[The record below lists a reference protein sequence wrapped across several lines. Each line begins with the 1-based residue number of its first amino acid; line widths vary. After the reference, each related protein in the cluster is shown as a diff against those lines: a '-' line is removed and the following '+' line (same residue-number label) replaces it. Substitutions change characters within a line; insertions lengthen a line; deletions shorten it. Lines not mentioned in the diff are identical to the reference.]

1 MEHKELKKLLNKI
14 GIPVAYDHFSDNKVK
29 EPPFMAYREKAP
41 DNFMADNKVY
51 LFFNGFE
58 IELVTSKKD
67 VELENK
73 ISNLLTENEIPYEKS
88 DEVWDNDEKIY
99 HIFYEI

>member
-1 MEHKELKKLLNKI
+1 MKHIDLKKILKKSNL
-14 GIPVAYDHFSDNKVK
+14 PVAYDHFSDNKNM
-29 EPPFMAYREKAP
+29 EPPFIVYREQEP
-41 DNFMADNKVY
+41 NNFKADNKVY
-51 LFFNGFE
+51 SFFSSYE

-73 ISNLLTENEIPYEKS
+73 ISTLLTENDIPYDKTPEIWDK
-88 DEVWDNDEKIY
+88 DEEIY